1 MAEPNF
7 RPVASS
13 TMKAPGTGIKPSPL
27 GKMSANEGPQMYAMG
42 VATVIQVDYEKH
54 ELTLRSENGEPFSH
68 TVPMT
73 YPSAGGRHFLGALP
87 LPGDVALI
95 GYGAA
100 ESGKTRQPF
109 VVGWF
114 PTVTAGHD
122 WWVTQPF
129 SPDEFN
135 LTPKDAVTFEG
146 IANRVRHKMRHM
158 LPGNIVAS
166 SSQGADLVLDEG
178 VLLANRRGNE
188 VRLRDQDQA
197 FVVRSLQQFHAG
209 AGFRSY
215 HGIVQRDATLLPTSM
230 FSDGTDWDAP
240 TQLEADGTPLQ
251 NSALGAD
258 DVAVRR
264 LTPHSVFQRSSD
276 GKRTAT
282 FPVGESGTTRNPF
295 AGNLDPYVF
304 LQKGLFIDTNG
315 SRLSQV
321 GDGVYGGKVMYR
333 VTADGSNAV
342 TDSMADALTEYRIEV
357 AHTSDG
363 TLPVT
368 EQTDGFDA
376 ERLPDTQPRLP
387 SALNQSPSAPFIEF
401 VMGSVVGNDPFS
413 MGGRA
418 LYGLPLK
425 TTVFSDSV
433 ASPSIESGAG
443 HDIGEHAAV
452 LLRVT
457 NPADPSSAP
466 TFWSVTKDGRAK
478 LSVVG
483 PGTDFSAEASFAA
496 GLHVVAG
503 RSPNG
508 ESLRFDGAG
517 KIKLRAE
524 KGDLQGR
531 GVEITS
537 GATVLIRGGG
547 VAGTPIPSGTMSE
560 PGLTLQSD
568 TDALIKAAGAVIFSA
583 KSINFQDTSVLGFSA
598 AAAMSLRA
606 GDSMSQVS
614 KTRDVTSMGKST
626 ETFSGPKDGLP
637 TNGAVREISI
647 TANPAT
653 GFVGGTSDKYSNLY
667 GDREETLTAGSH
679 TTTVLIGDATYRV
692 GLGTWSGSAGTNSLL
707 ADPSIGVQITAS
719 VGSATFIA
727 AAGAAEITGSTSA
740 SVSSVGPTTIRG
752 TTVTLTAVG
761 KSTGGIVC
769 GSDID
774 PVSGKPLALLGMG
787 STNHLLSP
795 G

>member
-7 RPVASS
+7 RPVAVS
-13 TMKAPGTGIKPSPL
+13 TMKSPGSAGIREANLP
-27 GKMSANEGPQMYAMG
+27 KMSANEGPQMYAMG
-42 VATVIQVDYEKH
+42 VATVISVDYEKH
-54 ELTLRSENGEPFSH
+54 ELTLRSENGEPFQH

-129 SPDEFN
+129 SPNEFN

-146 IANRVRHKMRHM
+146 LANRVRHKMRHM

-178 VLLANRRGNE
+178 VMLANRRGNE

-215 HGIVQRDATLLPTSM
+215 HGLVQRDATFLPTSM

-240 TQLEADGTPLQ
+240 AQLDADGTPLM
-251 NSALGAD
+251 NNALGTD
-258 DVAVRR
+258 STPNRR
-264 LTPHSVFQRSSD
+264 LTPHPVFQRGSD

-282 FPVGESGTTRNPF
+282 FPTQDGTTRNPF
-295 AGNLDPYVF
+295 GGNVDPYVF

-315 SRLSQV
+315 SRLSAV
-321 GDGVYGGKVMYR
+321 GEAAYGGKVMYR
-333 VTADGSNAV
+333 VTSDGTNAV
-342 TDSMADALTEYRIEV
+342 VDNQADALTEYRVEV
-357 AHTSDG
+357 SHTSDG

-376 ERLPDTQPRLP
+376 DRLPDTQPRLP
-387 SALNQSPSAPFIEF
+387 SSLNQSPSAPFIEF

-413 MGGRA
+413 MSGRV

-433 ASPSIESGAG
+433 ASPSIDSGVG

-457 NPADPSSAP
+457 NPTDSTSPP
-466 TFWSVTKDGRAK
+466 TFWSVTKDGRAR

-483 PGTDFSAEASFAA
+483 PGTDFSAEASFGS
-496 GLHVVAG
+496 GLHMAAG
-503 RSPNG
+503 RSPSG
-508 ESLRFDGAG
+508 ESLRFGGAG
-517 KIKLRAE
+517 KITLRAE

-537 GATVLIRGGG
+537 GGTVFIRGAG
-547 VAGTPIPSGTMSE
+547 VAGTAIPTGTMSE

-583 KSINFQDTSVLGFSA
+583 KSINFQDTPVLGLSA
-598 AAAMSLRA
+598 GSALSLRA

-614 KTRDVTSMGKST
+614 KTRDVTSMGKSM

-637 TNGAVREISI
+637 TNGAVREINI
-647 TANPAT
+647 TASPAT

-667 GDREETLTAGSH
+667 GDRDETLTAGSH
-679 TTTVLIGDATYRV
+679 TTTVLVGEATYQV
-692 GLGTWSGSAGTNSLL
+692 GLGLWAGKAGTNFVL
-707 ADPSIGVQITAS
+707 ADSAAGVQVVAS
-719 VGSATFIA
+719 VGTAVFSA
-727 AAGAAEITGSTSA
+727 AAGAAEISGSTSVI
-740 SVSSVGPTTIRG
+740 VSSVGPTTIQG
-752 TTVTLTAVG
+752 VTVTLTAFG
-761 KSTGGIVC
+761 TSTGGIVC

-787 STNHLLSP
+787 STNHLLAP